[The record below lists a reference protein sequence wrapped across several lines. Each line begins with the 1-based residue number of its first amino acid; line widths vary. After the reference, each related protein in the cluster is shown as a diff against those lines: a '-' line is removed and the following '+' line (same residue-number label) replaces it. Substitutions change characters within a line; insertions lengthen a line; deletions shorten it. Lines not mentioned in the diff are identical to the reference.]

1 MESKTKKPKSKRFII
16 LCVVLAIVLLLY
28 AVFVF
33 TRFTTF
39 TGYIPFTGRIFSI
52 DKAELTEIMI
62 ANGVDINYVTV
73 EDDEGLSE
81 LADTLNGLRY
91 YAWLPDLSIP
101 RGGWSYFIS
110 LQDEAGKVY
119 QFQFGENWVNVNR
132 VIYFLRGD
140 GLRELIELSSL

>member
-91 YAWLPDLSIP
+91 YVWLPDLTP
-101 RGGWSYFIS
+101 PHGGWSYFMS

>member
-1 MESKTKKPKSKRFII
+1 MESKTKEPKSKRFII

-39 TGYIPFTGRIFSI
+39 TGYISFTGRIFSI

-73 EDDEGLSE
+73 EDGEGLSE

-101 RGGWSYFIS
+101 RGGWSYFMS

-119 QFQFGENWVNVNR
+119 QFQFGENWVNVT
-132 VIYFLRGD
+132 
-140 GLRELIELSSL
+140 E